1 MNRAPRCDCVTAS
14 PAATLPAMIARL
26 RRRSLLPL
34 RLLMLVVMLLGTAG
48 GALASALGDLHAL
61 SHADH
66 PSAAHAAASVDD
78 HDDGHD
84 DDDAGNRLLHALVHC
99 GHCHGQG
106 GMLAFAISG
115 WQLSDGP
122 AHLVPTGL
130 SPQLRVQPPES
141 LLRPP
146 IAG

>member
-1 MNRAPRCDCVTAS
+1 MNQRRRCDCVTAA
-14 PAATLPAMIARL
+14 PAVTLPPMLSRL
-26 RRRSLLPL
+26 RHRCPLPL
-34 RLLMLVVMLLGTAG
+34 RLLMLVVLLLGTAG

-66 PSAAHAAASVDD
+66 PAVSDPASGQD

-84 DDDAGNRLLHALVHC
+84 DEDAGGRLLHALVHC

-106 GMLAFAISG
+106 GMLAVAPPS
-115 WQLSDGP
+115 W
-122 AHLVPTGL
+122 HLPRVPVHGVPTGL
-130 SPQLRVQPPES
+130 DDALRTQPPEN

>member
-1 MNRAPRCDCVTAS
+1 MNRVQACDCVTTV
-14 PAATLPAMIARL
+14 PAATLRAMLSRL
-26 RRRSLLPL
+26 RHRCPLPL
-34 RLLMLVVMLLGTAG
+34 RLLLLVVMLLGTAG

-66 PSAAHAAASVDD
+66 PAVAHPASEPD

-84 DDDAGNRLLHALVHC
+84 DDDAGTRLLHVLVHC

-106 GMLAFAISG
+106 GMLAFAAPS
-115 WQLSDGP
+115 WQLPLVP
-122 AHLVPTGL
+122 AHGVSPGL
-130 SPQLRVQPPES
+130 DDALRTQPPEN

>member
-1 MNRAPRCDCVTAS
+1 MNRIRRCDCVTA
-14 PAATLPAMIARL
+14 AQTATLPVMLSRL
-26 RRRSLLPL
+26 RHRCPLPL

-66 PSAAHAAASVDD
+66 PSVTHPASAQD
-78 HDDGHD
+78 HEDGHD
-84 DDDAGNRLLHALVHC
+84 DDDTGTRLLHVLVHC

-106 GMLAFAISG
+106 GMLAFAAPS
-115 WQLSDGP
+115 WQLPPAP
-122 AHLVPTGL
+122 AHGVPSRL
-130 SPQLRVQPPES
+130 NDALRTQPPEN

>member
-1 MNRAPRCDCVTAS
+1 MNCNRRCDCVTAAR
-14 PAATLPAMIARL
+14 AATLPDMLSRL
-26 RRRSLLPL
+26 RRRCPLPL
-34 RLLMLVVMLLGTAG
+34 RLLMLVVMVLGTAG

-66 PSAAHAAASVDD
+66 PSVSHPASEQD
-78 HDDGHD
+78 HEDGHD
-84 DDDAGNRLLHALVHC
+84 DDDAGGRLLHALVHC

-106 GMLAFAISG
+106 GMLAFAAPS
-115 WQLSDGP
+115 WQLP
-122 AHLVPTGL
+122 LVPAQGVTTGL
-130 SPQLRVQPPES
+130 DDTLRTQPPEN

>member
-1 MNRAPRCDCVTAS
+1 MLS
-14 PAATLPAMIARL
+14 RL
-26 RRRSLLPL
+26 RRRCPLPL
-34 RLLMLVVMLLGTAG
+34 RLLMLAVMLLGTAG

-66 PSAAHAAASVDD
+66 PSVAHAASAAADD
-78 HDDGHD
+78 HEDGHD
-84 DDDAGNRLLHALVHC
+84 DDDAGNRLLHVLVHC

-106 GMLAFAISG
+106 GMLAFAAPS
-115 WQLSDGP
+115 WHLP
-122 AHLVPTGL
+122 APPAQGVPCGL
-130 SPQLRVQPPES
+130 DTALRSPPPEN

>member
-1 MNRAPRCDCVTAS
+1 MNHRRSCDCVTITT
-14 PAATLPAMIARL
+14 AATLPAMLSRL
-26 RRRSLLPL
+26 RRRRPLPL
-34 RLLMLVVMLLGTAG
+34 RLLLLVVMLLGTAG

-66 PSAAHAAASVDD
+66 PSVSHPASEPD
-78 HDDGHD
+78 HDDGHGD
-84 DDDAGNRLLHALVHC
+84 DDTGSRLLHALVHC

-106 GMLAFAISG
+106 GMLAFAAPS
-115 WQLSDGP
+115 WQLPPAP
-122 AHLVPTGL
+122 AHGVPSGL
-130 SPQLRVQPPES
+130 GAALRTQPPEN